1 MIFKVVRTTINNWH
15 DRRINVKEVKH
26 YGWVIKLGTMND
38 LEKFIEKHGDVII
51 RAPQKK
57 HSTIYTLEIY
67 DDYRE

>member
-1 MIFKVVRTTINNWH
+1 MIFKVVRTTSG
-15 DRRINVKEVKH
+15 NVKEVKR

-51 RAPQKK
+51 RAPQKN
-57 HSTIYTLEIY
+57 HSKIYTLEIY